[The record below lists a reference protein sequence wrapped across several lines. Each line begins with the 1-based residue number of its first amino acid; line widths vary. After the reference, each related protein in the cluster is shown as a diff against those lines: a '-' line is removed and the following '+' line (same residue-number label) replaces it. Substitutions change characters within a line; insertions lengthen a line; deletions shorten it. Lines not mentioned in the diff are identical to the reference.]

1 MVFAMFQWA
10 AFGKVKYDNTVFS
23 KDILI
28 STDGDVYERQGG
40 GELKI
45 TRTEIDASV
54 DANTKTLLI
63 GTGHYG
69 TVKLTPDAKSY
80 IRGMKVE
87 LVEKETPEAV
97 KYYNK
102 RMSGRGRKPK
112 ITAIIHVA

>member
-1 MVFAMFQWA
+1 MFQWA

-23 KDILI
+23 RDILI
-28 STDGDVYERQGG
+28 STGGDVYERQGD

-45 TRTEIDASV
+45 TRKEIDASV

-69 TVKLTPDAKSY
+69 TMKLTPDARDY
-80 IRGMKVE
+80 VRGMKIE
-87 LVEKETPEAV
+87 LIEKETPAAV
-97 KYYNK
+97 GYYNK

-112 ITAIIHVA
+112 ITTIIHVA

>member
-1 MVFAMFQWA
+1 MFQWA

-23 KDILI
+23 RDILI
-28 STDGDVYERQGG
+28 STDGDVYERQAD
-40 GELKI
+40 EEMKV
-45 TRTEIDASV
+45 TRKEVDASI
-54 DANTKTLLI
+54 DANTKVLLI

-69 TVKLTPDAKSY
+69 VVHATPDAKAY
-80 IRGMKVE
+80 LKGLKIE

-102 RMSGRGRKPK
+102 RMSVRGRKPK